1 MIIRHRAAKKS
12 LNFGRRL
19 RLLKW
24 PFIGL
29 VAISVLVCCVGW
41 WQWSKSER
49 KFIASQALEEERAYR
64 VFNPNSDG
72 PILYSL
78 DGHMMRN
85 SLFPAIIFS
94 VNSFI
99 RSQPLP
105 KIIAIE
111 STSSR
116 DRDFRPSQGTPTY
129 WRPTISGRA
138 ADFDRFIFNELI
150 PEIEGNTQAENER
163 YIMGHSLSGLY
174 VMDLAGRD
182 TTSFSGYFA
191 FAPTFS
197 HDLSIQERLQHSCR
211 SGAIIYS
218 NWGLESARDTEVFEE
233 TVSAW
238 KSQPECR
245 LHQPITPRHY
255 GSIHATIMFTGHLH
269 LAARSGL

>member
-1 MIIRHRAAKKS
+1 MIIRHLAAKKS
-12 LNFGRRL
+12 RNFGRRF

-24 PFIGL
+24 PFVGL
-29 VAISVLVCCVGW
+29 VTISLLVGFVGW

-49 KFIASQALEEERAYR
+49 NFIWSKALEEERAYR

-72 PILYSL
+72 PLIYSL
-78 DGHMMRN
+78 DGHTMRN

-99 RSQPLP
+99 RGQPMP

-116 DRDFRPSQGTPTY
+116 DRDFRPPQGKPTY

-138 ADFDRFIFNELI
+138 ADFDRFILNELI
-150 PEIEGNTQAENER
+150 PEVEGNTEAENDR

-182 TTSFSGYFA
+182 TESFSGYFA

-197 HDLSIQERLQHSCR
+197 HDLSIGERLQHSCR
-211 SGAIIYS
+211 SGAVVYA

-238 KSQPECR
+238 KSQPGCR
-245 LHQPITPRHY
+245 LHPPTTSRHY

-269 LAARSGL
+269 LAARNSL